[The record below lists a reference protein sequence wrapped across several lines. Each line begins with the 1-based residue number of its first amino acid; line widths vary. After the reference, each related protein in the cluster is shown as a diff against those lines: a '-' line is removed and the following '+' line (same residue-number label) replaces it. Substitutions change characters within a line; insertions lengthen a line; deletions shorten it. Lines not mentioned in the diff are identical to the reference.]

1 MEEER
6 FDELRQLMVEN
17 GIGGDEL
24 EQRYRHF
31 AEIDDERSLATLRRR
46 IAEEAETEKRGMQAT
61 DRWRWWYSY
70 AAAAVLAILLTGG
83 AMWYWRHSE
92 PAVPHVPLAVKTAM
106 THSREANRQEAEV
119 TPVAESPQER
129 QTVVS
134 AIRQRY
140 HIDNQEAVEQLL
152 EARRITTRQDK
163 EYWLTLDDGT
173 LVHLNSDTRM
183 IYPEQFFGEVRNVVL
198 DGEAYFMVAS
208 DASRP
213 FIVHTPEGDV
223 KVHGTEFNV
232 NTRKEGATEVVLVK
246 GSIGIV
252 PFSGSEQMMHPGQM
266 GSISHG
272 TLTLEDVDVEPYT
285 AWNTGNFMFEDC
297 PLAKLMDVLSR
308 WYAINVNF
316 GDEAARNILFTGIL
330 SRYADI
336 NATLKAI
343 STAADVEI
351 SNEGEQITI
360 NTL

>member
-1 MEEER
+1 
-6 FDELRQLMVEN
+6 
-17 GIGGDEL
+17 
-24 EQRYRHF
+24 
-31 AEIDDERSLATLRRR
+31 
-46 IAEEAETEKRGMQAT
+46 
-61 DRWRWWYSY
+61 
-70 AAAAVLAILLTGG
+70 
-83 AMWYWRHSE
+83 
-92 PAVPHVPLAVKTAM
+92 
-106 THSREANRQEAEV
+106 
-119 TPVAESPQER
+119 
-129 QTVVS
+129 
-134 AIRQRY
+134 
-140 HIDNQEAVEQLL
+140 
-152 EARRITTRQDK
+152 
-163 EYWLTLDDGT
+163 LTLDDGT

-183 IYPEQFFGEVRNVVL
+183 IYPEQFFGEARTVVL

-252 PFSGSEQMMHPGQM
+252 LFSGSEQMMHPGQM

-308 WYAINVNF
+308 WYGINVNF

-351 SNEGEQITI
+351 STEGEQITI